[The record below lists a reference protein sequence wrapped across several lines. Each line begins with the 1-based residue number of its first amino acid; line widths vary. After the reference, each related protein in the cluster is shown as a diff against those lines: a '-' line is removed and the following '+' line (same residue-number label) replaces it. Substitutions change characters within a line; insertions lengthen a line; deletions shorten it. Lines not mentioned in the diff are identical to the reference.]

1 MEGRLMS
8 DLKHY
13 NIFALRG
20 DTETTDQDVCATLGL
35 DPRLANTPAIND
47 AAIKAMHRENYES
60 YLDRGLDS
68 TSALSLADKLAD
80 DIRSQI
86 KELSK

>member
-1 MEGRLMS
+1 MS
-8 DLKHY
+8 ELKHY
-13 NIFALRG
+13 NLFALRG

-60 YLDRGLDS
+60 YLERGIDS
-68 TSALSLADKLAD
+68 DSALSLADKLAD
-80 DIRSQI
+80 DVRSQI
-86 KELSK
+86 RELSK

>member
-8 DLKHY
+8 ELKHY

-20 DTETTDQDVCATLGL
+20 DTETTDQDVCSTLGL

-60 YLDRGLDS
+60 YIERGIDS
-68 TSALSLADKLAD
+68 NSALSLADKLAND
-80 DIRSQI
+80 TRAQI

>member
-8 DLKHY
+8 ELKHY

-20 DTETTDQDVCATLGL
+20 DTETTDQDVCSTLGL
-35 DPRLANTPAIND
+35 DPTLANTPAIND

-60 YLDRGLDS
+60 YLERGLDS
-68 TSALSLADKLAD
+68 ASALSLADKLAD

-86 KELSK
+86 KDLSK

>member
-1 MEGRLMS
+1 MS
-8 DLKHY
+8 ELKHY

-20 DTETTDQDVCATLGL
+20 DTETTDQDVCSTLGL

-47 AAIKAMHRENYES
+47 AAIKAMHRDNYES
-60 YLDRGLDS
+60 YLERGLDNA
-68 TSALSLADKLAD
+68 SALSLADKLAD
-80 DIRSQI
+80 DVRSQI